1 MSVDR
6 LYLIGVLFLQVE
18 PLLVRLALHR
28 LHIRDILFLRVADL
42 FLQLVNLQVELLPQL
57 CPLGISALNTLIGG
71 QFLRKGQLVIRFLL
85 FDPVHR
91 ILISGRNQL
100 ILNTIDLAVDLL
112 SFLTAL
118 AVFLLERFPSGKL
131 LFQAEL
137 AVIFPLFR
145 PILKGIESLLR
156 DLDGFIAHL
165 CRSRRNRNDSI
176 VDTDGHTLANVFT
189 KLDKFAGGRMT
200 VQRLLC
206 RIQSRKTQITARLRG
221 AAQLRADAVDKALRN
236 IPAGFIELILV
247 VVHFCHN
254 DQHDGLHRHP
264 HGSTVAADRGAE
276 ADHHLHDR
284 GIHARGMC
292 FHGRGHRKHQ
302 FSHSHIN
309 DRLVLPDGRAC
320 GIEHIDDSCANS
332 SATVVESV
340 GKVLDTGVC
349 QQNQRIRKVHK
360 CILIHILHR
369 ISKRY
374 QLLDLCDRAGELAH
388 VDTLDRG
395 GVSRKTIS
403 EENELVAEVGNAVVS
418 GEETHKPAAVR
429 NGIG

>member
-1 MSVDR
+1 MRVDR

-18 PLLVRLALHR
+18 PLLVRLTLHR

-71 QFLRKGQLVIRFLL
+71 QFLCKSQLVIRFLL

-145 PILKGIESLLR
+145 PILKGVESLLR
-156 DLDGFIAHL
+156 DLDGFITHL

-176 VDTDGHTLANVFT
+176 VDADGHTLANVFT
-189 KLDKFAGGRMT
+189 KLDKLAGGRMA

-206 RIQSRKTQITARLRG
+206 RIQRRKTQITACLRG
-221 AAQLRADAVDKALRN
+221 AAQLRADAIDKALRN

-254 DQHDGLHRHP
+254 DQHDRLHRRP

-302 FSHSHIN
+302 LSHRHIN
-309 DRLVLPDGRAC
+309 DRLVLPNGRAC
-320 GIEHIDDSCANS
+320 GIEHIDDRRAHGS
-332 SATVVESV
+332 STVIEGV
-340 GKVLDTGVC
+340 GKVFDTCVC

-369 ISKRY
+369 IGKRH

-395 GVSRKTIS
+395 GVSRKTIA
-403 EENELVAEVGNAVVS
+403 EENELVAEICNAVVS